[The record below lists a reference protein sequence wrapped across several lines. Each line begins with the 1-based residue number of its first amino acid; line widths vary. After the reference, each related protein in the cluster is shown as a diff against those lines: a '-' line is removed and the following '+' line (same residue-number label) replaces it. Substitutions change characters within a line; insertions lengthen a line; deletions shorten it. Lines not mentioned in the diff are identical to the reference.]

1 MSVLVGPH
9 NPPYH
14 SADLNSIH
22 WLRQYLAATGRVLE
36 HWDDTRGYKRGEGE
50 EIDDM
55 NIDVD
60 DDDIIADMHELH
72 VL

>member
-1 MSVLVGPH
+1 M
-9 NPPYH
+9 
-14 SADLNSIH
+14 ADSDSDEEFYGGELFDEWS
-22 WLRQYLAATGRVLE
+22 
-36 HWDDTRGYKRGEGE
+36 DDESESGEEEEGEGE